1 MNSHIVVVEDDVDQ
15 LANYSYALTKK
26 GFTVSGY
33 ESADEI
39 QHALSGQP
47 SLVLLDIH
55 LGRDP
60 DAGFG
65 ICQWLLDRYPG
76 LPVIFLT
83 SRTDEIDQIF
93 GLRLGGFRCLPLGRG
108 YRH

>member
-26 GFTVSGY
+26 GFKVPVMSLRRDSGRAFWET
-33 ESADEI
+33 ES
-39 QHALSGQP
+39 SP
-47 SLVLLDIH
+47 FDIH

-65 ICQWLLDRYPG
+65 ICQWLLT
-76 LPVIFLT
+76 VIP
-83 SRTDEIDQIF
+83 DYQ
-93 GLRLGGFRCLPLGRG
+93 
-108 YRH
+108 

>member
-26 GFTVSGY
+26 GFKVSGY
-33 ESADEI
+33 ESTDEV

-55 LGRDP
+55 QRKQL
-60 DAGFG
+60 
-65 ICQWLLDRYPG
+65 
-76 LPVIFLT
+76 
-83 SRTDEIDQIF
+83 SIF
-93 GLRLGGFRCLPLGRG
+93 GGPFRFFVP
-108 YRH
+108 